1 MDTTKITDV
10 TPVGHELDIIAAGD
24 LIGPGVSKNSSE
36 LDLTFNQ
43 SGGAGNTITGS
54 ATYATTAVPEPS
66 TWAMMFIGFAGLGY
80 AAFRRT
86 VKNRTVVAI

>member
-1 MDTTKITDV
+1 MDTTKITNV
-10 TPVGHELDIIAAGD
+10 TFVGHELDITAAGD
-24 LIGPGVSKNSSE
+24 LIGPGVSNNTSE

-43 SGGAGNTITGS
+43 SGGTGNKITGS

-86 VKNRTVVAI
+86 VKNRTVAAI